1 MTIVLIVLLIGLAAA
16 AVVLATGQAVPTQPE
31 ALKRLNEMPLDTS
44 VRSAVEKRR
53 RQERAERL
61 EKLLEALGTRV
72 EETRRDT
79 AKVRRQLVTAGFTA
93 PQALTIFYGSRIALA
108 VLLAFAS
115 LGLAPLLEI
124 PAALAIFAAVWG
136 ALIGW
141 VLPTFYVGNRARARQ
156 HEMVKAMPDALDLL
170 VVCVEAGLALNQAL
184 MRVAE
189 EIAAISPVLGEQMGL
204 VNLEIRAG
212 TSREDALRN
221 FAERTDVDDI
231 RAFVTMLIQ
240 TDRFGTSVAQALRI
254 HADVLRT
261 KRRQRAEEAAAK
273 TPIKMLFPLVFF
285 IFPAMFVVILGP
297 AIIQIGEALGGI
309 NQ

>member
-1 MTIVLIVLLIGLAAA
+1 MTLVLIVLLIALAVAAFVLAA
-16 AVVLATGQAVPTQPE
+16 GQTVPAQPE
-31 ALKRLNEMPLDTS
+31 AIRRLQEMPLDSTA
-44 VRSAVEKRR
+44 RSAVERRKR
-53 RQERAERL
+53 QARAEKL
-61 EKLLEALGTRV
+61 QELLEALGTRV
-72 EETRRDT
+72 EEIGADRAR
-79 AKVRRQLVTAGFTA
+79 VHRQLVTAGFVA
-93 PQALTIFYGSRIALA
+93 PSAMTVFYGSRVALA
-108 VLLAFAS
+108 VLLA
-115 LGLAPLLEI
+115 GLTMVLLPLLEI
-124 PAALAIFAAVWG
+124 PTAFAVFGALWG
-136 ALIGW
+136 ALMGW
-141 VLPTFYVGNRARARQ
+141 VLPTFYVGNRARKRQ

-184 MRVAE
+184 VRVAE
-189 EIAAISPVLGEQMGL
+189 EIAGISPVLGEQMGL

-212 TSREDALRN
+212 TPREEALRN

-273 TPIKMLFPLVFF
+273 TAIKMLFPLVFL

-297 AIIQIGEALGGI
+297 ALLQIGEALSGVI
-309 NQ
+309 